1 MSDIRLRR
9 TSNRSIPFRPVDRRC
24 LAYVWT
30 LTKNCPETGCRA
42 ITKPI
47 CIVRKLC
54 VGQVAAII
62 AALQCAN
69 ASDLEVHDMRTEL
82 QRSRAMLRVLRP
94 YLGNRAYHK
103 ENIALRDTARLLT
116 PVRDAKV
123 LVQTA
128 REFRRDDDI
137 SAVRQFYGRVV
148 GELTAEWRE
157 RQRLQKPIS
166 TNSLRKVQHRL
177 ECLSAAHWDGTSV
190 CAGPAHAYKLCR
202 KRFRLVQ
209 EKMTDG
215 RLHEWRKQVKYFV
228 YQLEALTSKRGDF
241 AIEHQRSS
249 RLAECLGRDHDLSIL
264 QGKVVAL
271 VKSSKLPRVKRGT
284 NTWTRRISRRR
295 TDLQKEARHIA
306 AQIYAEKPSRFRA
319 RIEKAVCYDKSRC
332 A

>member
-166 TNSLRKVQHRL
+166 TNFNQFIAQG
-177 ECLSAAHWDGTSV
+177 AASTRVPVRRALGWNKCV
-190 CAGPAHAYKLCR
+190 CGSGAR
-202 KRFRLVQ
+202 IQ
-209 EKMTDG
+209 TM
-215 RLHEWRKQVKYFV
+215 
-228 YQLEALTSKRGDF
+228 SKK
-241 AIEHQRSS
+241 IST
-249 RLAECLGRDHDLSIL
+249 CT
-264 QGKVVAL
+264 GKDD
-271 VKSSKLPRVKRGT
+271 
-284 NTWTRRISRRR
+284 RR
-295 TDLQKEARHIA
+295 TLA
-306 AQIYAEKPSRFRA
+306 
-319 RIEKAVCYDKSRC
+319 
-332 A
+332 